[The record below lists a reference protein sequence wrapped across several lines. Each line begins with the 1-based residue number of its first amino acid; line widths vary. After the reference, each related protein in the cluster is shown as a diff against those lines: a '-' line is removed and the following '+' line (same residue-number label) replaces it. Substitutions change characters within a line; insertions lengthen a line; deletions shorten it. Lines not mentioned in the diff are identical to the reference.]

1 METTMNRLFKIAALG
16 LAVAAAPALA
26 AGAFG
31 SGSGGT
37 PPAIAARINHPVPA
51 ALLKTLATA
60 SKSGLGLAP
69 DANTPL
75 YLKPINGPRVVKGNK
90 VGILYVGADFC
101 PYCAGQRWALMLTLL
116 RFGTFSKVRYM
127 ASSAHD
133 AFASTP
139 TFTFQ
144 NAEYKSKYVTFQAV
158 ESSDRDGKKLQS
170 MNQAQNKIFSTYD
183 APPYMPYYGGFPFV
197 YIGGQYV
204 VTRPLVSPGWLSGM
218 DWNQIAEAL
227 NTPASQLYQDGMPQ
241 VNAFTAAICVLDGGN
256 PDDVCS
262 APGVTAANAA
272 LYRMSSKAG
281 H

>member
-1 METTMNRLFKIAALG
+1 METTMIRLLKIAALG
-16 LAVAAAPALA
+16 CALAAAPALA

-51 ALLKTLATA
+51 ALLKTLTQA

-75 YLKPINGPRVVKGNK
+75 YLKSINGPRVVKGDK

-101 PYCAGQRWALMLTLL
+101 PYCAGQRWALMLALL

-133 AFASTP
+133 AYASTP
-139 TFTFQ
+139 TFSFQ
-144 NAEYKSKYVTFQAV
+144 RSEFKSKYVAFQAV
-158 ESSDRDGKKLQS
+158 ETTNRDGKKLQS
-170 MNQAQNKIFSTYD
+170 MDKAQSKIFNTYD

-197 YIGGQYV
+197 YVGGQYV
-204 VTRPLVSPGWLSGM
+204 VTRPLISPGWLSGM

-227 NTPASQLYQDGMPQ
+227 NTPSSQLYQNGMPQ
-241 VNAFTAAICVLDGGN
+241 VNALTAAICRLDGGN

-272 LYRMSSKAG
+272 LFRMGSQSG
-281 H
+281 Q